1 MLDPARDDASLD
13 ARQEAAVAKAS
24 EKRQREISLS
34 ARFNEQEL
42 EAVRRGAGGN
52 GVPVASFL
60 RTAALNEA
68 AGRSAIGRQDAA
80 RVLSRLGDI
89 AETLRAMQAS
99 GVVPADDPN
108 LAAAWRDLAEMRT
121 ACLQALG
128 MRP

>member
-1 MLDPARDDASLD
+1 MR
-13 ARQEAAVAKAS
+13 KAS

-42 EAVRRGAGGN
+42 EAVRRGAGGH

-68 AGRSAIGRQDAA
+68 AGRAAIGQQDAA
-80 RVLSRLGDI
+80 RVLSQLGHI
-89 AETLRAMQAS
+89 ADTLRAMPGS
-99 GVVPADDPN
+99 GVVPADDPR
-108 LAAAWRDLAEMRT
+108 LTAAWRDLAEMRT